1 MIPNHVAIIMDGN
14 GRWAKKRN
22 MPRTYGHK
30 EGMNRVIENVRYA
43 SDAGIKYLT
52 LYAFSKE
59 NWKRPKEEVS
69 FLMKLIIIYINS
81 QIDELDRNNVKIV
94 VSGDLDEI
102 YPESKKVID
111 GAIER
116 TSKNTGLIL
125 NICLNYGSR
134 DEIIRAI
141 NLAQKDGREINF
153 YEDLKE
159 YFYNSYIP
167 DPDLIIRTS
176 GEERLSNFLLMQ
188 SAYSELYFT
197 DTLWPDFH
205 KEDFAEALENFAGRH
220 RRYGGI

>member
-43 SDAGIKYLT
+43 SDTGIKYLT

-81 QIDELDRNNVKIV
+81 QIDELDKNNVKIV

-102 YPESKKVID
+102 YPDSKAVID

-116 TSKNTGLIL
+116 TSKNTGLVL

-141 NLAQKDGREINF
+141 NLAKKDNKEIKS
-153 YEDLKE
+153 YEDLKD
-159 YFYNSYIP
+159 YFYNPSIP
-167 DPDLIIRTS
+167 DPDFIIRTS

-197 DTLWPDFH
+197 QKLWPDFH
-205 KEDFAEALENFAGRH
+205 KEDFREALDNFSGRQ

>member
-1 MIPNHVAIIMDGN
+1 MILNHVAIIMDGN

-43 SDAGIKYLT
+43 SDTGIKYLT

-81 QIDELDRNNVKIV
+81 QIDELDKNNVKIV
-94 VSGDLDEI
+94 VSGDLDGI
-102 YPESKKVID
+102 YPDSKAVID

-116 TSKNTGLIL
+116 TSKNTGLVL

-141 NLAQKDGREINF
+141 NLAKKDNKEINS

-159 YFYNSYIP
+159 YFYNPSIP

-197 DTLWPDFH
+197 QKLWPDFH
-205 KEDFAEALENFAGRH
+205 KEDFREAIENFALRH

>member
-1 MIPNHVAIIMDGN
+1 MILNHVAIIMDGN

-43 SDAGIKYLT
+43 SDTGIKYLT

-81 QIDELDRNNVKIV
+81 QIDELDKNNVKIV
-94 VSGDLDEI
+94 VSGDLYEI
-102 YPESKKVID
+102 YPDSKAVID

-116 TSKNTGLIL
+116 TSKNTGLVL

-141 NLAQKDGREINF
+141 NLAKKDNKEIKS

-159 YFYNSYIP
+159 YFYNPSIP

-197 DTLWPDFH
+197 QKLWPDFH
-205 KEDFAEALENFAGRH
+205 KEDFREALENFVLRH

>member
-1 MIPNHVAIIMDGN
+1 MILNHVAIIMDGN

-43 SDAGIKYLT
+43 SDTGIKYLT

-59 NWKRPKEEVS
+59 NWKRPREEVS

-81 QIDELDRNNVKIV
+81 QIDELDKNNVKIV
-94 VSGDLDEI
+94 VSGDLDGI
-102 YPESKKVID
+102 YPDSKAVID

-116 TSKNTGLIL
+116 TSKNTGLVL

-141 NLAQKDGREINF
+141 NLAKKDNKEINS

-159 YFYNSYIP
+159 YFYNPSIP

-197 DTLWPDFH
+197 QKLWPDFH
-205 KEDFAEALENFAGRH
+205 KEDFREALENFALRH

>member
-141 NLAQKDGREINF
+141 NLAQKDGSEINS
-153 YEDLKE
+153 YVDLKE

-197 DTLWPDFH
+197 DKLWPDFH
-205 KEDFAEALENFAGRH
+205 RDDFAEALENFARRH

>member
-1 MIPNHVAIIMDGN
+1 MILNHVAIIMDGN

-43 SDAGIKYLT
+43 SDTGIKYLT

-81 QIDELDRNNVKIV
+81 QIDELDKNNVKIV

-102 YPESKKVID
+102 YPDSKKVID

-116 TSKNTGLIL
+116 TSKNTGLVL

-134 DEIIRAI
+134 GEIIRAI
-141 NLAQKDGREINF
+141 NLAQKDNKEINS

-159 YFYNSYIP
+159 YFYNPSIP

-197 DTLWPDFH
+197 QKLWPDFH
-205 KEDFAEALENFAGRH
+205 KEDFAEALDNFALRH

>member
-1 MIPNHVAIIMDGN
+1 MIPKHVAIIMDGN

-22 MPRTYGHK
+22 MPRTFGHK
-30 EGMNRVIENVRYA
+30 EGMNRVIENVRFA
-43 SDAGIKYLT
+43 SDEGVKYLT

-81 QIDELDRNNVKIV
+81 QIDELDKNNVKIV

-102 YPESKKVID
+102 FPESKKVIYS
-111 GAIER
+111 AIQR

-141 NLAQKDGREINF
+141 NLAIKDNKEINS
-153 YEDLKE
+153 YDDLKK
-159 YFYNSYIP
+159 YFYNSSIP

-188 SAYSELYFT
+188 CAYSELYFT
-197 DTLWPDFH
+197 KKLWPDFH
-205 KEDFAEALENFAGRH
+205 KEDFKLALDDFAKRN

>member
-1 MIPNHVAIIMDGN
+1 MILNHVAIIMDGN

-30 EGMNRVIENVRYA
+30 EGMNRVVENVRYA
-43 SDAGIKYLT
+43 SDTGIKYLT

-81 QIDELDRNNVKIV
+81 QIDELDKNNVKIV
-94 VSGDLDEI
+94 VSGDLDGI
-102 YPESKKVID
+102 YPDSKAVID

-116 TSKNTGLIL
+116 TSKNTGLVL

-141 NLAQKDGREINF
+141 NLAKKDNKEIKS
-153 YEDLKE
+153 YEDLRE
-159 YFYNSYIP
+159 YFYNPCIP

-197 DTLWPDFH
+197 QKLWPDFH
-205 KEDFAEALENFAGRH
+205 KEDFREALENFAGRQ

>member
-1 MIPNHVAIIMDGN
+1 MILNHVAIIMDGN

-43 SDAGIKYLT
+43 SDTGIKYLT

-81 QIDELDRNNVKIV
+81 QIDELDKNNVKIV

-102 YPESKKVID
+102 YPDSKAVID

-116 TSKNTGLIL
+116 TSKNTGLVL

-141 NLAQKDGREINF
+141 NLAKKDNKEINS

-159 YFYNSYIP
+159 YFYNPSIP

-197 DTLWPDFH
+197 QKLWPDFH
-205 KEDFAEALENFAGRH
+205 KEDFREALENFALRH

>member
-43 SDAGIKYLT
+43 SDTGIKYLT

-81 QIDELDRNNVKIV
+81 QIDELDKNNVKIV

-102 YPESKKVID
+102 YPDSKKVID

-116 TSKNTGLIL
+116 TAKNTGLVL

-141 NLAQKDGREINF
+141 NLAQKDNKEIKS

-159 YFYNSYIP
+159 YFYNPSIP

-176 GEERLSNFLLMQ
+176 GEERLSNFLLIQ

-197 DTLWPDFH
+197 QKLWPDFH
-205 KEDFAEALENFAGRH
+205 KEDFRKALENFSGRQ